1 MTMLQ
6 QAILAIDEGTSGTRA
21 ALVRADGGVTAPA
34 YAPLKVTTP
43 RHGVVEQDAD
53 ALLETTLTMC
63 RKVIASAPAEG
74 LEIAALALTTQRATG
89 VLWDTETG
97 RSLVPAMVWQDTR
110 FSEELKALSPHWDR
124 ALIERAGR
132 PIGARAIYLWAA
144 RHMRNTP
151 CVSDALK
158 KNRLAFGTV
167 DSWLLW
173 HLSEVRQVVTT
184 PTNATSCGAYDLRTH
199 SYIDEWLRAQE
210 FPEEL
215 LPVLR
220 EDADDFGHTRRDIL
234 GMRVPIM
241 ASMGDQ
247 LAGLVGLGCHDSGQA
262 MCVHGTGSFVD
273 LVIGQERPA
282 RPGAFEATFTMTAW
296 RKGGR
301 SNLAVET
308 YAATT
313 GSALNWLCN
322 DMRWFD
328 DARQISALA
337 AMADGAR
344 GIRFVPTL
352 TGLRQ
357 PVMEPAA
364 RASLTGLSMT
374 HTREELAYAVLEGI
388 AHSVVS
394 CVEADELVAGKR
406 MHELV
411 AGGGL
416 SSSDPLLRMQADLGG
431 VPVRRMPDA
440 ERASLRGTAFMAGA
454 RGLMWSDLSEAR
466 STLPRGETFEPSL
479 SDDERLARRA
489 GWQAA
494 ISDEIGRTRAGA
506 YENHLPPARSGG

>member
-1 MTMLQ
+1 MLQ

-21 ALVRADGGVTAPA
+21 ALVRADGGVTTPA

-53 ALLETTLTMC
+53 ALLETTLAMC
-63 RKVIASAPAEG
+63 RKVVASAPAEG
-74 LEIAALALTTQRATG
+74 VEIAALALTTQRATG
-89 VLWDTETG
+89 VLWDTHTG

-110 FSEELKALSPHWDR
+110 FSEELKLLSPRWDR
-124 ALIERAGR
+124 ELTERAGR
-132 PIGARAIYLWAA
+132 PIGARAIYLWAV
-144 RHMRNTP
+144 RHMRDTP
-151 CVSDALK
+151 CVAEALK
-158 KNRLAFGTV
+158 QKRLAFGTV

-173 HLSEVRQVVTT
+173 HLSETRRVVTT
-184 PTNATSCGAYDLRTH
+184 PTNATSCGAYDLRQH
-199 SYIDEWLRAQE
+199 SYIGDWLDAQE
-210 FPEEL
+210 FPQEL
-215 LPVLR
+215 LPTLM
-220 EDADDFGHTRRDIL
+220 EDADEFGLTRSDLI
-234 GMRVPIM
+234 GIRVPIM

-282 RPGAFEATFTMTAW
+282 QPGAVEATFTMTAW
-296 RKGGR
+296 RKGGC
-301 SNLAVET
+301 SDFAVET

-313 GSALNWLCN
+313 GSALNWLCA

-337 AMADGAR
+337 AEAGGAR
-344 GIRFVPTL
+344 GICFMPTL

-357 PVMEPAA
+357 PVMVPAA

-388 AHSVVS
+388 AQSVVS

-454 RGLMWSDLSEAR
+454 RGLMWSDLSQAR
-466 STLPRGETFEPSL
+466 STLPPGETFEPSL
-479 SDDERLARRA
+479 SEDERLSRRA
-489 GWQAA
+489 SWHAA

-506 YENHLPPARSGG
+506 YDNRPPLPGSGG